1 MNLSFLLIVYTP
13 APYFVFLVIL
23 YFLSYFR
30 DPLRFAH
37 PQKEKGQETW
47 RQVLIRLGLVSERQL
62 SSQKKKRKILKSYV
76 ILLALA
82 LVQPIGGWIL
92 SSSGAFSFSSF
103 LDEGFSL
110 LLQFSSAIVVVVFVV
125 IPSLGG
131 TAPVWRRYV
140 SNLGAP
146 KRRLGSR
153 VSHLAEL
160 SKQQPEKSQER
171 RLPQSQTVLDRGRN
185 NELLSGR
192 VRDALPPAS
201 VHEESRADEKGLD
214 DQESED
220 EARAHQGV
228 VQKQ

>member
-47 RQVLIRLGLVSERQL
+47 RQVLLTLGLVSERQL